1 MTSFDEKAFPLPDG
15 NEAQLQ
21 ANLVTH
27 QSFEE
32 LNDVSSA
39 QELFAI
45 TKKLSLASDEEWRQ

>member
-1 MTSFDEKAFPLPDG
+1 MTSYDEKAFPLPDG

-39 QELFAI
+39 QELVAI
-45 TKKLSLASDEEWRQ
+45 T

>member
-1 MTSFDEKAFPLPDG
+1 VSPSDDIPVAFLLLCDK
-15 NEAQLQ
+15 EMSC
-21 ANLVTH
+21 H

>member
-1 MTSFDEKAFPLPDG
+1 MTSHDEKVFPLPDG

-32 LNDVSSA
+32 LIDVPSA
-39 QELFAI
+39 QELISI
-45 TKKLSLASDEEWRQ
+45 TKKLSHASDEEWR

>member
-1 MTSFDEKAFPLPDG
+1 MTSYDEKAFPLPDG

-32 LNDVSSA
+32 LNDVTSA
-39 QELFAI
+39 QELVII
-45 TKKLSLASDEEWRQ
+45 TKKLSLASDEEWR

>member
-1 MTSFDEKAFPLPDG
+1 MTSYDEKAFPLPDG

-45 TKKLSLASDEEWRQ
+45 T